1 LPQVA
6 SDPVVSRPLRPE
18 SLSGRTGA
26 PAGEPSG
33 AFEGLLD
40 APAAQRSRPERPAD
54 RSETKPADTPNA
66 PPAKN
71 GQSADAGEPLAKAAE
86 TVAGTTPIPPVDF
99 AAIAEALTVQ
109 PQADAKPVEQMTDD
123 APVTPDQSK
132 GSDDAAVPLAANA
145 TVAPPAAAAIAVAL
159 PAPLPAPSPAA
170 PPPAAAI
177 AVALPT
183 SLPAKS
189 PAAPPAAATTAVA
202 PPAFLPATSP
212 VAAVN
217 SDVAGIASAPNSD
230 VAGIAPAPVELQS
243 SAPAIPSDAANPDA
257 ATLPALAAEPSE
269 PAPAKPQID
278 ADAAIVASVEKAAP
292 SDDAQ
297 KAAALKAA
305 VFSETA
311 DARDATSPAPTDRK
325 TESGK
330 VTSNHPGLAARTPD
344 TQPRSDAPKPAL
356 DAVAEQDMKAVPHQQ
371 RHETAERASLT
382 ARTGAADAR
391 PELPVTA
398 APQAQ
403 IHAAGPMPFGL
414 ALHAAIPLALSPFT
428 ALRIDTPGDHAIP
441 VAGLAVEIVS
451 RAQDG
456 LRRFDIRLDPPELGR
471 IDVRLDVDTA
481 GKVTSRLTVE
491 RAETLDLLR
500 RDAPQLERALQHAGL
515 NTEGGLEF
523 SLRDQNFANR
533 EQAPRNPAATQL
545 IVPDDEAAAAEAAR
559 RGYGRMIGLGGG
571 VDIRV

>member
-6 SDPVVSRPLRPE
+6 SDPAVSRPLRPE
-18 SLSGRTGA
+18 QLSGRAA

-40 APAAQRSRPERPAD
+40 TAPAAQRARPERATRTRASEQARPAERPERGAESRPARD
-54 RSETKPADTPNA
+54 SSTQAKLADTPNA
-66 PPAKN
+66 PTAKN
-71 GQSADAGEPLAKAAE
+71 SQSADPSEPLAKAAE
-86 TVAGTTPIPPVDF
+86 SVAETAPVPPVDF
-99 AAIAEALTVQ
+99 AAIAEALTGE
-109 PQADAKPVEQMTDD
+109 PQADAKPVEPMTDE
-123 APVTPDQSK
+123 APATPDQSK
-132 GSDDAAVPLAANA
+132 ASEDVAVVLKPNA
-145 TVAPPAAAAIAVAL
+145 TVAPPPVAAIAVAL
-159 PAPLPAPSPAA
+159 P
-170 PPPAAAI
+170 PP
-177 AVALPT
+177 
-183 SLPAKS
+183 
-189 PAAPPAAATTAVA
+189 
-202 PPAFLPATSP
+202 LPATSP
-212 VAAVN
+212 AAAAN
-217 SDVAGIASAPNSD
+217 SDVAGIAS
-230 VAGIAPAPVELQS
+230 IALQA
-243 SAPAIPSDAANPDA
+243 SAPAIPAAVANPEP
-257 ATLPALAAEPSE
+257 TLPAPSAETSE
-269 PAPAKPQID
+269 PAPAKAQAAD
-278 ADAAIVASVEKAAP
+278 DAATAAPVEKAAP
-292 SDDAQ
+292 PDDAQ
-297 KAAALKAA
+297 KAAAGLP
-305 VFSETA
+305 ETS
-311 DARDATSPAPTDRK
+311 DKKDATAVHADNK

-330 VTSNHPGLAARTPD
+330 AKPDHGAARVPGAQPHPNATKAATDAPSEPQPKSVQH
-344 TQPRSDAPKPAL
+344 QPRP
-356 DAVAEQDMKAVPHQQ
+356 
-371 RHETAERASLT
+371 ETAERAP
-382 ARTGAADAR
+382 AAHAGAADAR
-391 PELPVTA
+391 PELPATA

-403 IHAAGPMPFGL
+403 VSAAGPLPFAL
-414 ALHAAIPLALSPFT
+414 ALHAASPLAALSPLT
-428 ALRIDTPGDHAIP
+428 ALRIDASADNAVP

-545 IVPDDEAAAAEAAR
+545 IVPDDEAVAAETAR